1 MFIEQFPL
9 VKSWFKHWE
18 YARLRRM
25 GSCRGGGSV
34 SVLSMKVRKSLSEK
48 VKIEQRHEGRKQG
61 GYVGI

>member
-1 MFIEQFPL
+1 
-9 VKSWFKHWE
+9 
-18 YARLRRM
+18 M

-61 GYVGI
+61 GYVGIQRKSGPGRGNRQDKGDH